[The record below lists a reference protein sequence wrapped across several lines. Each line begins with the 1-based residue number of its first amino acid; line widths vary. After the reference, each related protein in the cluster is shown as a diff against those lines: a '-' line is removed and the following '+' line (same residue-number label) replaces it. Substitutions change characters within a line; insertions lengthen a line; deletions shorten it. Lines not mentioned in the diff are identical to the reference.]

1 MAILPECQ
9 MLNNNSEAFK
19 QKQQEK
25 LQAKIVGKAPDDGN
39 TKNAKIAVLLN

>member
-19 QKQQEK
+19 
-25 LQAKIVGKAPDDGN
+25 LQAKIVGKAPDEGN